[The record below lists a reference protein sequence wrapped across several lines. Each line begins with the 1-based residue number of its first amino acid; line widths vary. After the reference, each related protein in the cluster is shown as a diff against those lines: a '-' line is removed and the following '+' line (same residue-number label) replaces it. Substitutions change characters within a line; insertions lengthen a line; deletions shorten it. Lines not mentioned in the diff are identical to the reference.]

1 MDLADYIGDY
11 PFEMAKTGFEK
22 QNLPM
27 ENGKENSYGFTFEK
41 TQTIRLPPTSM
52 RKVWRGN
59 KWP

>member
-1 MDLADYIGDY
+1 MSYMKMDLADYIGDY

-41 TQTIRLPPTSM
+41 TQTI
-52 RKVWRGN
+52 
-59 KWP
+59 